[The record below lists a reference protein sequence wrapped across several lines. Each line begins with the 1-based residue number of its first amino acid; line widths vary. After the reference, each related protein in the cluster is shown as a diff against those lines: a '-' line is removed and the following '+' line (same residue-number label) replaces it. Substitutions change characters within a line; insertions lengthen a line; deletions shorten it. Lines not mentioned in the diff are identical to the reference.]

1 MRYLARRNLPTLSQA
16 LADLG
21 NPSPR
26 EISNYLEVTERTVYR
41 WVAAGVAPRPVE
53 LALFWETSYGESLI
67 DCDLVNRS
75 RVMHNLS
82 ESLGLEV
89 KKLQARVAWLEAH
102 GRFGSANA
110 PWLSAVPGAAHVF
123 PATGPHLHQRGGD
136 QRAPDQDDGF
146 APQLGQRWN

>member
-1 MRYLARRNLPTLSQA
+1 MRYLRSRDIPSLGQS

-26 EISNYLEVTERTVYR
+26 EIASYLDVTERTVYR

-82 ESLGLEV
+82 ETLGLEV
-89 KKLQARVAWLEAH
+89 RKLQARVAWLEAQ
-102 GRFGSANA
+102 GQFGSANR
-110 PWLSAVPGAAHVF
+110 PYLDSASGVF
-123 PATGPHLHQRGGD
+123 LGNVLPIRRSGP
-136 QRAPDQDDGF
+136 
-146 APQLGQRWN
+146 